1 LETKLIGTLKVWKII
16 KLKNTKVYENIFLEI
31 KNIIEWKKDLLE
43 NN

>member
-1 LETKLIGTLKVWKII
+1 LETKFIGTLKVWKI
-16 KLKNTKVYENIFLEI
+16 KLKVYENIFLEI